1 MIEKLDRRIAND
13 SRLREKISFYVL
25 KDPFPDPEQV
35 VNPLDWPSVLF
46 VAGPDVAR
54 EPQVILRTILSS
66 VGIAT
71 AWYGS
76 IYPFLANSKLLDRAT
91 EAMNLAGKSAFVLFY
106 QMNLSVQYEVSVRLL
121 HLNLVCLYLT
131 AFKPHVLTEVTIV
144 SLHLHK
150 L

>member
-1 MIEKLDRRIAND
+1 MIEKLDRRITND
-13 SRLREKISFYVL
+13 SRLRGKISFYVL
-25 KDPFPDPEQV
+25 KDPFPDPEQI

-54 EPQVILRTILSS
+54 EPQVVLRTILSS

-91 EAMNLAGKSAFVLFY
+91 EAMNLAGKSAFVLFCLV
-106 QMNLSVQYEVSVRLL
+106 LSCV
-121 HLNLVCLYLT
+121 
-131 AFKPHVLTEVTIV
+131 
-144 SLHLHK
+144 
-150 L
+150 